1 VNKNLFVLLLG
12 NEKGQPVDLYQLLLQ
27 KEALAAGKAA
37 GFTVEVA
44 CAPAFDQFRVL
55 RRHLTEASSPV
66 DAVLTEPW
74 NASTMSLMLKELKGR
89 TGLVF
94 LNAWDSLAES
104 SLVDWGEGLPL
115 ASVSTPHGDIGRL
128 QGTQLSAVV
137 PPDGAVLVVTGP
149 SRSPAAQERLQ
160 GLRST
165 IRPDITVHDA
175 EASQW
180 AEAAGITAFN
190 DWYRVFKSRHEEIH
204 AIAGQSDDVAVGA
217 REAACAVSN
226 PEHALM
232 FSKAKL
238 LGVGGCPGFGK
249 DLVDAGDLHAT
260 IILPPNT
267 GMAIDLL
274 KRFWASGEPL
284 PPQSFTTVA
293 PYPPTSLGPSS
304 G

>member
-1 VNKNLFVLLLG
+1 MNKNLFVLLLG
-12 NEKGQPVDLYQLLLQ
+12 DEKGKPIDLYQLLLQ
-27 KEALAAGKAA
+27 NEGLTAGKAA
-37 GFTVEVA
+37 GFNVEVA

-55 RRHLTEASSPV
+55 RRHLAEASPPV

-74 NASTMSLMLKELKGR
+74 NASTLSLMVKELKGR
-89 TGLVF
+89 AGLVL
-94 LNAWDSLAES
+94 LNAWDPLVES
-104 SLVDWGEGLPL
+104 NRADWGAGLPL
-115 ASVSTPHGDIGRL
+115 ACVSTPHEEIGRI
-128 QGTQLSAVV
+128 QGSQVSAVV

-149 SRSPAAQERLQ
+149 SRSSAAQERLQ

-165 IRPDITVHDA
+165 VRPDITVHDA

-204 AIAGQSDDVAVGA
+204 AIAGQSDDVAVGT
-217 REAACAVSN
+217 REAACAVSDA
-226 PEHALM
+226 EHARM

-238 LGVGGCPGFGK
+238 LGVGGCPGFGR

-267 GMAIDLL
+267 AMAIDLL
-274 KRFWASGEPL
+274 ERFWADGEP
-284 PPQSFTTVA
+284 PPLQSFTTVA
-293 PYPPTSLGPSS
+293 PYPPTSIGAAT